1 MRTKQHH
8 YKENIWKEFPSNI
21 HADQCQI
28 VLAFG
33 SPEMIVQPEV
43 YEYLKKN
50 YPNANLVMA
59 STAGEI
65 VQGEVADN
73 SVVATAIEL
82 EKTGHQA
89 IVTNIKDH
97 ENSFAAGE
105 YLFSKLN
112 TSDLNGILVISDG
125 TLVNGDELVEGLRSK
140 NVKNLPITGGLAGD
154 STRFQKT
161 FTSLDAAPAQGNI
174 IAIGFYGS
182 HLLIGH
188 GSMGGWE
195 EFGLERMITK
205 SNHNI
210 LQEIDQQNALDM
222 YKKYLGEYAEQLPG
236 SALLFPLSMKSKETD
251 KVLIRTI
258 LAVDDNEKS
267 MVFAGNVPEGNKVR
281 LMRANFDN
289 LIDASSGAA
298 RESLEVLENKKPD
311 LTLMISC
318 VGRKIILDSRTWE
331 EVKSAEEVYG
341 EGNSIS
347 GFYSYGGISPARKG
361 TCCELHNQTMT
372 ISTFTE
378 I

>member
-1 MRTKQHH
+1 MKTRQHH
-8 YKENIWKEFPSNI
+8 YTGKNWKDLPSELN
-21 HADQCQI
+21 ANNCQI

-33 SPEMIVQPEV
+33 SPETIVNPEV
-43 YEYLKKN
+43 YDYLKKN
-50 YPNANLVMA
+50 YPNANIVMA

-65 VQGEVADN
+65 LNGEVFDD

-89 IVTNIKDH
+89 IMTNIKDH
-97 ENSFAAGE
+97 ANSYEAGI
-105 YLFSKLN
+105 YLYSKL
-112 TSDLNGILVISDG
+112 TKSDLNGILVFSDG
-125 TLVNGDELVEGLRSK
+125 TLVNGDELVDGLRAD
-140 NVKNLPITGGLAGD
+140 NAGNIPITGGLAGD

-161 FTSLDAAPAQGNI
+161 FTGMDGAPGQGNI

-195 EFGLERMITK
+195 EFGLERMITR

-210 LQEIDQQNALDM
+210 LHEIDQQNALDI

-236 SALLFPLSMKSKETD
+236 SALLFPLSMKSRETE

-267 MVFAGNVPEGNKVR
+267 MLFAGNVPEGNKVR

-289 LIDASSGAA
+289 LIDASSRAA
-298 RESLEVLENKKPD
+298 KESVEVLENKQPD

-341 EGNSIS
+341 EGSRIS
-347 GFYSYGGISPARKG
+347 GFYSYGGISPMKKG